1 RSHRLTPPAFDQCHT
16 AESVPSTTASRTPGA
31 LETADGRPA
40 SRPPSALHPP
50 ALDQRQSPPS
60 APWIKASTVPG
71 FTLAADGGAASTP
84 PRSVQVQL
92 VRPSKLADQRWLSVP
107 WTNMP

>member
-16 AESVPSTTASRTPGA
+16 AESVPSTTASRTPRA
-31 LETADGRPA
+31 LETADGLPA

-60 APWIKASTVPG
+60 APSTNASTVRG
-71 FTLAADGGAASTP
+71 LALAADGGAASTP

-92 VRPSKLADQRWLSVP
+92 VRPSKLADQR
-107 WTNMP
+107 